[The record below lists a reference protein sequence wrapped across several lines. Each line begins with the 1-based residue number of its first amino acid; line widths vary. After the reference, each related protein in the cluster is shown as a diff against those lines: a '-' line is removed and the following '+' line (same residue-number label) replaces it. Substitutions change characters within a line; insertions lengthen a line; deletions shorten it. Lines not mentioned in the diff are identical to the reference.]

1 MTADF
6 YIITADYGHLGMSV
20 SDAVYTLDDAA
31 DELGEAEKLTGR
43 DARAV
48 HVDIA
53 AGTSRDVTPECLD
66 VIAKRLERRFG
77 GPAWA
82 MAAE

>member
-6 YIITADYGHLGMSV
+6 YIITSDHGHLGMGV
-20 SDAVYTLDDAA
+20 SDPFYNLDDAT

-48 HVDIA
+48 YVDVA
-53 AGTSRDVTPECLD
+53 SGTSRDVTPQCLA
-66 VIAKRLERRFG
+66 IIRERLAARGYVAE
-77 GPAWA
+77 WYE
-82 MAAE
+82 AAE

>member
-20 SDAVYTLDDAA
+20 SDPRYTLDDAT
-31 DELGEAEKLTGR
+31 DELAEAEKLTGR

-48 HVDIA
+48 YVDVA
-53 AGTSRDVTPECLD
+53 AGYSRDVTPQCLA
-66 VIAKRLERRFG
+66 VIAARRVARCNVVEWFE
-77 GPAWA
+77 
-82 MAAE
+82 AAE

>member
-6 YIITADYGHLGMSV
+6 YIITSDHGLAGMSV
-20 SDAVYTLDDAA
+20 SDPRYTLDDAA

-48 HVDIA
+48 YVDISS
-53 AGTSRDVTPECLD
+53 GTARDVTPDCLA
-66 VIAKRLERRFG
+66 VIAARLAARGYYAE
-77 GPAWA
+77 
-82 MAAE
+82 AAE

>member
-20 SDAVYTLDDAA
+20 SDPFYNLDDAA

-43 DARAV
+43 DARAIY
-48 HVDIA
+48 VDVA
-53 AGTSRDVTPECLD
+53 NGTSRDATPDCLA
-66 VIAKRLERRFG
+66 IFAARRVASG
-77 GPAWA
+77 NAVAWYE
-82 MAAE
+82 AAE